1 MLSKYSSSLKL
12 ALKFLIYIIL
22 AILLV
27 SFAFLPTNL
36 VSIGAIFGRFAIY
49 TFWIIAI
56 PGILLRFKVKGI
68 LRNIQIVLMSV
79 RRQLGIL
86 MFVLVLVHYL
96 WSRGFIYVKFGIP
109 ATIPTFQIL
118 GVISFLMLI
127 PLVITSN
134 NFFQK
139 KMKKWWQIL
148 HYLSYPIMVLLIFHT
163 ALQPSSTE
171 IFGGNFSLSNT
182 IQYAIPTIL
191 ILIIQAASWVYLYQT
206 KNVKKAESR

>member
-1 MLSKYSSSLKL
+1 MLSKYSANLKS
-12 ALKFLIYIIL
+12 ALKVLIYIIL
-22 AILLV
+22 TILLV

-68 LRNIQIVLMSV
+68 LRNLQIVLMSA

-96 WSRGFIYVKFGIP
+96 WSRGFAYVKFGIP
-109 ATIPTFQIL
+109 ASMPTFQIM
-118 GVISFLMLI
+118 GFVAFLMLI
-127 PLVITSN
+127 PLAITSN

-139 KMKKWWQIL
+139 RMKKWWQIL

-163 ALQPSSTE
+163 ALQPSNTE
-171 IFGGNFSLSNT
+171 ILDGNFNLSNT
-182 IQYAIPTIL
+182 IQYAIPTVI
-191 ILIIQAASWVYLYQT
+191 ILIIQAVSWLYLLRYKT
-206 KNVKKAESR
+206 GKKA